1 MKKILAVLAVCILF
15 ASISTV
21 TAATIPKV
29 DDLKNDMPKI
39 ETTYPTTEG
48 GWTGEFAGAIGN
60 LKKVDGEWEF
70 TASGYMAGVYNGV
83 NRGRFAG
90 NLYDLDETK
99 VGTIAGYYG
108 RGLLVGKITM
118 NDRRAPIVGFLLHN
132 ETMFLGRI
140 MSLMGPAPH
149 IVGYHRAT

>member
-1 MKKILAVLAVCILF
+1 MKKILVALAVCILF

-60 LKKVDGEWEF
+60 LKK
-70 TASGYMAGVYNGV
+70 S
-83 NRGRFAG
+83 
-90 NLYDLDETK
+90 
-99 VGTIAGYYG
+99 
-108 RGLLVGKITM
+108 
-118 NDRRAPIVGFLLHN
+118 
-132 ETMFLGRI
+132 
-140 MSLMGPAPH
+140 
-149 IVGYHRAT
+149 